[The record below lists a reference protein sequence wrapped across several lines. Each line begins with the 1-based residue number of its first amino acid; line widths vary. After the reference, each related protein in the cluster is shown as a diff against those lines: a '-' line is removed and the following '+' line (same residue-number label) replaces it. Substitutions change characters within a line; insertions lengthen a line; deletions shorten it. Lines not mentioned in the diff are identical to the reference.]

1 MLKIGIVGIGFMGK
15 THALSFTETPSI
27 PNARVKNGKLVA
39 ICDID
44 IEKQKWA
51 KENLKNVE
59 VFSDFMKMI
68 SSKKIDAVIIATPH
82 YLHPL
87 MAMEAIKHK
96 IHVLVEKPVGVYTK
110 NIKELNKLSE
120 ENKDTIFG
128 LIFNQRTN
136 PFFKKAKEIIEADGI
151 GELKRMN
158 WLITNWY
165 RPQKYY
171 DNGSWRA
178 TWAGEGGGILI
189 NQAPHQIDLWQWL
202 CGMPT
207 KVKAYCKFGRNRD
220 VEVETDVTTYVEYPN
235 GATGVFVTST
245 HDAPGTN
252 RLELIGNKGKIIIEN
267 DQLNYKKLTMPE
279 DEFNK
284 IAGGNIS
291 DPKNVP
297 QFEEKIYTKEEL
309 GEVPWGV
316 EHALVIENWIDTIEG
331 KAELIAPGVEGIKAL
346 ELINSML
353 MSTFIN
359 EEITLPIDSEKYYE
373 ELMKK
378 CETSSFKGKWRV

>member
-1 MLKIGIVGIGFMGK
+1 
-15 THALSFTETPSI
+15 
-27 PNARVKNGKLVA
+27 
-39 ICDID
+39 
-44 IEKQKWA
+44 
-51 KENLKNVE
+51 
-59 VFSDFMKMI
+59 
-68 SSKKIDAVIIATPH
+68 
-82 YLHPL
+82 
-87 MAMEAIKHK
+87 
-96 IHVLVEKPVGVYTK
+96 
-110 NIKELNKLSE
+110 
-120 ENKDTIFG
+120 
-128 LIFNQRTN
+128 
-136 PFFKKAKEIIEADGI
+136 
-151 GELKRMN
+151 MN

-178 TWAGEGGGILI
+178 TWAGEGGGVLI